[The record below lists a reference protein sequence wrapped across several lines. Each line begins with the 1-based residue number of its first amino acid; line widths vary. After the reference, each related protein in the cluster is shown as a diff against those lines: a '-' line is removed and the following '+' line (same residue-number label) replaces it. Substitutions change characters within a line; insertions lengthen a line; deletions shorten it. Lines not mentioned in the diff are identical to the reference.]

1 SIRDALIASTTLD
14 ILNKHSDRVRIANIA
29 QTVNVLQA
37 MILTDG
43 SRMLKTPTYHVFDF
57 YRVHHDAML
66 LPLHLNSTEYA
77 HDGESIPAI
86 SATASKDSS
95 GAIHITATN
104 LHAGE
109 SQEVTVDIR
118 GRDIDEISNGRIL
131 SGDAVDAINTFD
143 HPNRVSPRSFEDFRL
158 SDDQVT
164 LRLPSKSV
172 IVLRME

>member
-86 SATASKDSS
+86 SATASKDRS
-95 GAIHITATN
+95 GATHITATTE
-104 LHAGE
+104 HAPA
-109 SQEVTVDIR
+109 SQEPTVYIR
-118 GRDIDEISNGRIL
+118 VRDTAELSNRRTL
-131 SGDAVDAINTFD
+131 S
-143 HPNRVSPRSFEDFRL
+143 
-158 SDDQVT
+158 
-164 LRLPSKSV
+164 
-172 IVLRME
+172 

>member
-1 SIRDALIASTTLD
+1 
-14 ILNKHSDRVRIANIA
+14 
-29 QTVNVLQA
+29 
-37 MILTDG
+37 MIFTDG
-43 SRMLKTPTYHVFDF
+43 PRMLKTPTYHVFDF

-77 HDGESIPAI
+77 HEGESIPSI
-86 SATASKDSS
+86 SATASRDSS

-109 SQEVTVDIR
+109 SQEVTVDVR
-118 GRDIDEISNGRIL
+118 GRNIAEISNARIL

-143 HPNRVSPRSFEDFRL
+143 NPGRVSPQSFEGYTL
-158 SDDQVT
+158 SDDQLT

-172 IVLRME
+172 IV